1 MVATSRAKLKP
12 VTLVAQK
19 VLGPAG
25 FYLKLVLDSSLKTK
39 GRGQLGAVLGPS
51 LIRRV
56 LSGKV
61 VL

>member
-39 GRGQLGAVLGPS
+39 GRGQ
-51 LIRRV
+51 I
-56 LSGKV
+56 
-61 VL
+61 